1 MKDNSTNHESSK
13 AVVDN
18 SKKDKQKVVIGYST
32 TQKVGLVL
40 GPVLFIIM
48 LLLPVPEGMKASAMR
63 VAAITVLMA
72 VWWITE
78 AVPIPATSLLPIL
91 FYPLLDVTP
100 VGQVTAQYANPT
112 IYLFIGGFFVAVTM
126 ERWNLHRRI
135 ALYTIKLV
143 GTSPANMTLGFM
155 VATGFI
161 SMWVSNT
168 ATAMMMVPIGLA
180 VIAQVTG
187 ISSKQLLDGSVG
199 EREQNFG
206 KGLMLA
212 IAYAASIGGIATIIG
227 TPPNTIM
234 VGMLNTTYG
243 QTISFAE
250 WMMLG
255 LPLVIIMLAITW
267 VLIVKFLFKTK
278 DLKLADGEKVIDD
291 EIKKMGKI
299 KKEEQIVLAV
309 FILVGLLWVFNPV
322 IVDAIPVLKGKL
334 NDTVIAMF
342 GTMLLFIIPANW
354 RTGEFILDWKTAV
367 KIPWDI
373 VLLFGG
379 GFAVAS
385 GFEKSGLASHI
396 AQQLNGLQG
405 LHMLIFII
413 IVTLLV
419 VFLTEI
425 TSNTATATL
434 LVPIMGASAI
444 ALGIHPY
451 ATIVPACV
459 AASFAFMLPVA
470 TPPNAVVFGS
480 GAVRI
485 KDMAKAGL
493 WLNLIGTVVIV
504 IFIYYLMPLLWGIDL
519 HATPDWAK
527 AAEAVTTK

>member
-1 MKDNSTNHESSK
+1 MK
-13 AVVDN
+13 
-18 SKKDKQKVVIGYST
+18 GYST
-32 TQKVGLVL
+32 TQRVGLVL
-40 GPVLFIIM
+40 GPVVFIIM
-48 LLLPVPEGMKASAMR
+48 LLITPPEGMSVTAMR
-63 VAAITVLMA
+63 VAAITTLMA
-72 VWWITE
+72 IWWITE

-91 FYPLLDVTP
+91 FYPLLGVTEK
-100 VGQVTAQYANPT
+100 VSQVTSEYANPT

-126 ERWNLHRRI
+126 ERWNLHKRI

-143 GTSPANMTLGFM
+143 GTSPAKMTLGFM
-155 VATGFI
+155 IATGFI

-180 VIAQVTG
+180 VIGQVTG
-187 ISSKQLLDGSVG
+187 ISSKQLLDGNVG
-199 EREQNFG
+199 IKEQNFG

-212 IAYAASIGGIATIIG
+212 IAYAASIGGVATIIG

-250 WMMLG
+250 WMMVG
-255 LPLVIIMLAITW
+255 LPLVIVMIILTW
-267 VLIVKFLFKTK
+267 VLLVKFLFNTK
-278 DLKLADGEKVIDD
+278 DLQLSKGSEVIAH
-291 EIKKMGKI
+291 EIEKMGKI
-299 KKEEQIVLAV
+299 TKEEKIVLAV
-309 FILVGLLWVFNPV
+309 FITVGILWVVTPF
-322 IVDAIPVLKGKL
+322 IAKSFPVLKGRV

-342 GTMLLFIIPANW
+342 GTMLLFMIPADW
-354 RTGEFILDWKTAV
+354 KKGIFILDWKTAV

-385 GFEKSGLASHI
+385 GFQKSGLADFI
-396 AQQLNGLQG
+396 AKQLNGLDG
-405 LHMLIFII
+405 LHMLVFIT

-434 LVPIMGASAI
+434 LVPIMGASAVT
-444 ALGIHPY
+444 LGIHPY

-493 WLNLIGTVVIV
+493 WLNLIGSVVIV
-504 IFIYYLMPLLWGIDL
+504 IFIVYLMPLLWGIDL
-519 HATPDWAK
+519 STTPEWAQPASQ
-527 AAEAVTTK
+527 AAAAAK